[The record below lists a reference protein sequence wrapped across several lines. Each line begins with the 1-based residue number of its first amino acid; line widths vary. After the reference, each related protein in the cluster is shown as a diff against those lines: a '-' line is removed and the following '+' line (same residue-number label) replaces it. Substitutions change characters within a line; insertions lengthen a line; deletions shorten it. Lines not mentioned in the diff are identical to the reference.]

1 MEKKLS
7 LEVVKLFEMEWGRVK
22 GLQTSPSAMHDLQ
35 FSPQQKGAV
44 NDPLVI
50 AWHFTLDD
58 VSGSVAEG
66 YEFVSGSRQGED
78 PGTNV
83 QSVTAASASYS
94 GALDA
99 GLDRFTTVLHGG
111 YEGFDVQEKDP
122 FRNTGFN
129 TANDEKQ
136 SYQLHTLRRAINI
149 VSDKE
154 DSQYNVITL
163 PGIIQ
168 NNVTEHLLD
177 VVEESSMSSAG
188 FISVSS
194 SMESGRVIRASV
206 RDFGSIVVS
215 LSCEAF
221 ISPRPLKRPISTFSL
236 FLNSDAISSAFCA
249 SSIA

>member
-1 MEKKLS
+1 MIK
-7 LEVVKLFEMEWGRVK
+7 GRVK
-22 GLQTSPSAMHDLQ
+22 GLQTSPAAMHDLQ

-177 VVEESSMSSAG
+177 VVEERADALA
-188 FISVSS
+188 IIDIDNIYTPDTENTESVADRNASTVKQAVDTLRDRNLNNS
-194 SMESGRVIRASV
+194 YGAAYAPWVRIRDSV
-206 RDFGSIVVS
+206 NQRT
-215 LSCEAF
+215 L
-221 ISPRPLKRPISTFSL
+221 
-236 FLNSDAISSAFCA
+236 
-249 SSIA
+249 